1 MTPHGKTMTYF
12 KFALQL
18 MNLNKSEVPS
28 QIIMSSKKIVVDLVL
43 SLSIVSLKMI
53 EMSSQ
58 LLACA
63 TPCVRHACFLNV
75 LVVNMRNV
83 CQSFDL
89 LIAFLLTFYSG

>member
-1 MTPHGKTMTYF
+1 MTYF

-18 MNLNKSEVPS
+18 MNLNKNEVPS
-28 QIIMSSKKIVVDLVL
+28 QIIMSSKKILVDLVL

-58 LLACA
+58 LLA
-63 TPCVRHACFLNV
+63 CVRHACFLNV